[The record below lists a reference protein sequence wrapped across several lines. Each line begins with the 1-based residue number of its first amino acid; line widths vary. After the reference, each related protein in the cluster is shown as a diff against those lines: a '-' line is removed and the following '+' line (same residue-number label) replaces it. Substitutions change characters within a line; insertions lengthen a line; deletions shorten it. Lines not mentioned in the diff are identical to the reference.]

1 MTLCT
6 WDRDSNRCS
15 QMQSSCTGSEPLH
28 DAVPLRRVGRDEL
41 LGQPVA
47 SDGFRVAL
55 AGEGQAVVASQD
67 DRLRGSPEVPEA
79 VDQRFFQSSFSC
91 FGAARGGEAPT
102 QKFPASAVNHKPQ
115 VTPTGSS
122 APGPG
127 QIGGPTGYL
136 VPMLP
141 ESPLLLAR
149 RLPV

>member
-1 MTLCT
+1 VTLCT

-67 DRLRGSPEVPEA
+67 